1 MNLKDEI
8 QSAIDEAHAISEK
21 MGASSKE
28 SAVAWDTVEELQAEA
43 AHQQANHPKTA
54 FEDYCN
60 ENPDTVEARTY
71 DD

>member
-1 MNLKDEI
+1 MNLKEEI
-8 QSAIDEAHAISEK
+8 QSAIDVAHAVSEK
-21 MGASSKE
+21 MGANSKE
-28 SAVAWDTVEELQAEA
+28 SAVAWDIIEELQAEA

-60 ENPDTVEARTY
+60 ENPDAVEARTY